1 MYQNAQIC
9 MLKFKTFSGAMPPN
23 LDVGEGLYS

>member
-1 MYQNAQIC
+1 